1 LEPTTYMDL
10 VQTVATALADATKD
24 YSVRTMGVWD
34 HQFIPTIAPTIRSS
48 SPGPNS
54 TEVDLLA
61 FHVFDDLERLSVISR
76 DGHHI
81 ILSDDQRLV
90 APDLRSLWPSIFN
103 THLDDDQRAFL
114 AGLVAISLDAGDA
127 AAPRDVEMNDVFAR
141 LGWQADAMKSMALFN
156 ALKDR
161 NMLAGLLTM
170 GPHFSHMRPTYSG
183 VVRVTQEE
191 PTALRQLV
199 EGLIPDWET
208 ASVEFKLE
216 LSLDQD
222 AGKAELAKDLNALA
236 TTKTSD
242 KQRYLIVGFHPKTHV
257 FTKSLDPRVTQ
268 DRLEQVLNAHTTGA
282 PPTRLYRANW
292 PGGVI
297 GVIVVA
303 REAVNVPYR
312 LRPETASRFFGGREI
327 FVRHGSQVEPPTPA
341 EIESLIAEGNRAR
354 DAAP

>member
-1 LEPTTYMDL
+1 LDPTNYIDL
-10 VQTVATALADATKD
+10 VQAIATALADATED

-48 SPGPNS
+48 SPGLDG
-54 TEVDLLA
+54 TGVDLLA
-61 FHVFDDLERLSVISR
+61 FHVFDDLERLSVIAR
-76 DGHHI
+76 DGHRVL
-81 ILSDDQRLV
+81 LSDHQRLV

-103 THLDDDQRAFL
+103 THLDDDQSAFL
-114 AGLVAISLDAGDA
+114 SGLVAISLNAEDGV
-127 AAPRDVEMNDVFAR
+127 APRDVEMNDVFAR
-141 LGWQADAMKSMALFN
+141 LGWQTDAMKSVALFN

-183 VVRVTQEE
+183 VVRITQEE
-191 PTALRQLV
+191 PTAVRQLV

-222 AGKAELAKDLNALA
+222 TGKAELAKDLNALA

-242 KQRYLIVGFHPKTHV
+242 KQRYLIVGFHPKTHL
-257 FTKSLDPRVTQ
+257 FTRSLDPRVTQ
-268 DRLEQVLNAHTTGA
+268 DRLEQILNAHTTGS

-303 REAVNVPYR
+303 REAINVPYR
-312 LRPETASRFFGGREI
+312 LRPETASRFFGGREV

-341 EIESLIAEGNRAR
+341 EIESLTAEGKRAQ
-354 DAAP
+354 AETP